1 MTNKVHSSS
10 VSSEEFQRIKN
21 RFCMTY
27 GMYPSFVVVT
37 PFRGYITNWGELPL
51 NEIPTGE
58 LSIIDKYFL
67 LIALGLHGIAP
78 KNEFNRLALRMII
91 SKKFD
96 IDWKSSQVS
105 DLSGIFA
112 TFYIFTKLMAN
123 PYWKNKVSSVLRV
136 IANNL
141 SSIAKDPLRKLV
153 VDYYRYLLGDPENKI
168 DYLGLVRDIH
178 DVLMSPVDFKE
189 KADEFFDIVYELLK
203 PELDEPSK
211 LKAKAQS
218 FALSMGKPSGESR
231 SKIWGRN
238 WRTEQNMNLEGITP
252 KQLAELA
259 KINEK
264 GAHELAKELD
274 KKAETHIEKESEK
287 EKDNESPGGKLPGFS
302 DRLKMLQKLL
312 SERRYLAAIRKVRID
327 EIISAVRD
335 RPGKPQ
341 RLAMRGHTV
350 WELGDREED
359 LDIEMSLENYGFLI
373 PNKTTLKALYE
384 PDSDGT
390 KKGGIGHVEII
401 VDTSGS
407 MNGPPLETAIDIA
420 VALTESARKKDDS
433 IALVTFSSGAWEGI
447 PPSYD
452 YDYVI
457 DILLRLMA
465 DGGTNLRGA
474 INVVDQHLQTTSEN
488 SAIFIITDSAVWDIN
503 REDVRSKL
511 LEWSRRH
518 VVYMIVTAD
527 ELYDETEVSLRGSG
541 VRLIK
546 ISPWVEGSWEIIL
559 SEYEKL

>member
-1 MTNKVHSSS
+1 MTIKVHSSS
-10 VSSEEFQRIKN
+10 VDSEEFQKIKD
-21 RFCMTY
+21 RFSITY
-27 GMYPSFVVVT
+27 GMYPSFIVVT

-51 NEIPTGE
+51 NEIPSGE

-78 KNEFNRLALRMII
+78 KNEYNRLALRMII

-96 IDWKSSQVS
+96 IDWKSPQVS
-105 DLSGIFA
+105 DLSGVFSA
-112 TFYIFTKLMAN
+112 FYIFTKLMAN
-123 PYWKNKVSSVLRV
+123 PHWRKKKKKILRP
-136 IANNL
+136 ITNNL
-141 SSIAKDPLRKLV
+141 SAIAKDPLRRLA
-153 VDYYRYLLGDPENKI
+153 VDYYRYLLGEKEIELEFPE
-168 DYLGLVRDIH
+168 LVKEIH
-178 DVLMSPVDFKE
+178 DIFMSPVEFKD
-189 KADEFFDIVYELLK
+189 KADEFFEIVYELLR

-211 LKAKAQS
+211 LRAKAQS
-218 FALSMGKPSGESR
+218 FALSVGRPSGESR
-231 SKIWGRN
+231 SKIWGKN
-238 WRTEQNMNLEGITP
+238 WRTENDVNPEGITP

-264 GAHELAKELD
+264 GAQELAKELD
-274 KKAETHIEKESEK
+274 KKSEKLVEKEAEGDEDK
-287 EKDNESPGGKLPGFS
+287 ESHGGKLPGYS
-302 DRLKMLQKLL
+302 ERLRMLQRLL

-341 RLAMRGHTV
+341 KLAMRGHTI
-350 WELGDREED
+350 WEIGDKEED

-373 PNKTTLKALYE
+373 PNKTTLRAMYE
-384 PDSDGT
+384 PDPDGT

-401 VDTSGS
+401 IDTSGS

-474 INVVDQHLQTTSEN
+474 IKLVDQHLHSTTDN

-503 REDVRSKL
+503 REDVRSRL
-511 LEWSRRH
+511 MDWSRRH
-518 VVYMIVTAD
+518 IVYMIVTAD
-527 ELYDETEVSLRGSG
+527 ELYDETELSLRGSG
-541 VRLIK
+541 IRLIK
-546 ISPWVEGSWEIIL
+546 ISPWIEGSWEIIL